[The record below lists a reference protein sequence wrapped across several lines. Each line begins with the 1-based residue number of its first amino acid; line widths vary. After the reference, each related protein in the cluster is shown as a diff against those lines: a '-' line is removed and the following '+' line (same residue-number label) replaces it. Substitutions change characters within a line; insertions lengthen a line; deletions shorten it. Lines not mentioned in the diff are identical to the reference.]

1 MIPKAKLRDK
11 DINKLS
17 SVLQYPSEMVQK
29 LESMNLLDTT
39 EARNFLILADWKALK
54 RERKYKTFQIIEALV
69 NEYQVSK
76 SKVEFIIYAKKKSQY
91 WCEKC
96 QKRVSKSEFIRN
108 NGVCDKCL
116 IQSIEL

>member
-17 SVLQYPSEMVQK
+17 GVLQCSTEIIQK
-29 LESMNLLDTT
+29 LESMNMLDTI
-39 EARNFLILADWKALK
+39 EARNALILADWRVLK
-54 RERKYKTFQIIEALV
+54 RDKKYRTFQIVEALA

-76 SKVEFIIYAKKKSQY
+76 SKVEYIIYSKKESQY
-91 WCEKC
+91 WCNKC
-96 QKRVSKSEFIRN
+96 QKRISKSEYQRN
-108 NGVCDKCL
+108 SGICDKCI